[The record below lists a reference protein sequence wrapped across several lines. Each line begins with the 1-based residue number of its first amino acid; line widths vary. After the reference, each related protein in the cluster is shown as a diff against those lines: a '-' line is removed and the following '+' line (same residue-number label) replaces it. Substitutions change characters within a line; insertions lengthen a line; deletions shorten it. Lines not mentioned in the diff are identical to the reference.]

1 MITVRL
7 KFSKSRSADRVGVLS
22 YQIIC
27 DNITGVVRTDYE
39 LPAEKWDEKRHK
51 IISSDADFSLR
62 ELKMRTQHEMR
73 RLRNIMVKHDEE
85 ADLLFDVV
93 RTEFE
98 RWRHDGMLSRF
109 MRDIIARMQSLGR
122 VRSAETY
129 QSALRSFMR
138 FRGGR
143 DILLDELDADM
154 VADYQS
160 YLLKRGLSMN
170 TVSFY
175 MRILRATCNLAIDRG
190 LREPSSPFRHVY
202 TGNEKTPKRAI
213 PFRYIKRIK
222 ELNLT
227 ESPSMDFARDIFLF
241 SFYTRGMSF
250 VDIAFLR
257 YCDLHDGVLVYRRH
271 KTSQQLRIKW
281 ERCMQSIVDKYRR
294 AGSDYMFPIVK
305 SDDPE
310 TAYRQYRNRLF
321 VVNARLKSVGRKVG
335 LRFPLS
341 TYVARHSWASI
352 AKSLNIPISVISEGM
367 GHDSEMT
374 TQIYLASL
382 DNSVVDRANAQIL
395 KGL

>member
-7 KFSKSRSADRVGVLS
+7 KFSKSRSAERVGVLS

-129 QSALRSFMR
+129 QSTLRSFMR

-160 YLLKRGLSMN
+160 YLLKRGLSLN

-310 TAYRQYRNRLF
+310 TAHRQYRNRLF

-352 AKSLNIPISVISEGM
+352 AKSMNIPISVISEGM